1 MIIILG
7 PKTQLCL
14 IISKYHHPP
23 TQMSDGLITYINTP
37 RIVLML
43 ITVSLYTGTQRREA
57 NEIGRQRNL
66 RTVCVLNRARH
77 DEA

>member
-1 MIIILG
+1 
-7 PKTQLCL
+7 
-14 IISKYHHPP
+14 
-23 TQMSDGLITYINTP
+23 MSDGLISYINTP
-37 RIVLML
+37 RIVFML

-66 RTVCVLNRARH
+66 RTVCILNRARH